1 MEYNKGNR
9 NRTTIHSKICNHIM
23 RMYPLC
29 ITQRQKLLTRSNTQ
43 NSLAKQDQT
52 PRRARA
58 RNGYKRRPPEPYA
71 SFIRITFY
79 NRLRKAINNK
89 GEFEGTI
96 LIIHQTSFKDHS
108 RVKFGIK
115 SEIYTSDS
123 DRVWV
128 SQYRQFIL
136 ENWNIF
142 SRNSK
147 FPIKAYHPILEG
159 IDILNQNINIHSK
172 PNSKQKI
179 GKLTGKI
186 IPPNNSSKRRTTQQN
201 HGLIHTTQL
210 HSLVKGIKSIHS
222 YHRLKQTN
230 VAFTNK
236 RRKSTTLRYN

>member
-9 NRTTIHSKICNHIM
+9 NRTTIHSKICNHRM
-23 RMYPLC
+23 RTYPLC

-58 RNGYKRRPPEPYA
+58 RNGYKRRPPEPYT
-71 SFIRITFY
+71 SLIRITISD
-79 NRLRKAINNK
+79 RLRKAINK
-89 GEFEGTI
+89 EGEFEGTI
-96 LIIHQTSFKDHS
+96 QIIHQTSFKDHS

-115 SEIYTSDS
+115 SKIYTSDS
-123 DRVWV
+123 DRIWIN
-128 SQYRQFIL
+128 QYRQFIL

-142 SRNSK
+142 SRNIK

-172 PNSKQKI
+172 PNWKQKI
-179 GKLTGKI
+179 GRFMEKI
-186 IPPNNSSKRRTTQQN
+186 IPLNNSLERRTTLQN

-210 HSLVKGIKSIHS
+210 HSLVKRIKSIHS
-222 YHRLKQTN
+222 YSRLKQTN

-236 RRKSTTLRYN
+236 KKKGYNIEV

>member
-1 MEYNKGNR
+1 MGYNKCNHNR
-9 NRTTIHSKICNHIM
+9 ATTHSKLCNHIM

-29 ITQRQKLLTRSNTQ
+29 ITQRLKVLTKSNIQ
-43 NSLAKQDQT
+43 SSLAKQDHT

-58 RNGYKRRPPEPYA
+58 RNGYKRRPPEPYT
-71 SFIRITFY
+71 SLIRITISD
-79 NRLRKAINNK
+79 RLRKAINK
-89 GEFEGTI
+89 EGEFEGTI
-96 LIIHQTSFKDHS
+96 QIIHQTSFKDHS

-115 SEIYTSDS
+115 SKIYTSDS

-136 ENWNIF
+136 ENWDIF

-172 PNSKQKI
+172 PNLEQKI
-179 GKLTGKI
+179 GKLTEKI
-186 IPPNNSSKRRTTQQN
+186 IPPNNSLKRRTTLQN

-222 YHRLKQTN
+222 YSRLKQTN

-236 RRKSTTLRYN
+236 KKKGYNIEV